1 MKEKNSDRL
10 RKLRNLFEIPNKAFS
25 KFYSCSEHLTVDE
38 TIVLLKGSVI
48 FRQYVPEK
56 HESFGIKIYKTCDQT
71 VYTCD
76 MTVYCLLIDTNSTQQ
91 RLVCPVSESE
101 ATKMS
106 RVNCKRCEVK
116 RFRWSVVKNDVCV
129 ERWCLT
135 QPQGTTTIILRLEF
149 PM

>member
-1 MKEKNSDRL
+1 M
-10 RKLRNLFEIPNKAFS
+10 RNLFEIPNKAFS

-91 RLVCPVSESE
+91 GLVSPVSESE

-106 RVNCKRCEVK
+106 RVNCERCEVK
-116 RFRWSVVKNDVCV
+116 GF
-129 ERWCLT
+129 
-135 QPQGTTTIILRLEF
+135 Q
-149 PM
+149 